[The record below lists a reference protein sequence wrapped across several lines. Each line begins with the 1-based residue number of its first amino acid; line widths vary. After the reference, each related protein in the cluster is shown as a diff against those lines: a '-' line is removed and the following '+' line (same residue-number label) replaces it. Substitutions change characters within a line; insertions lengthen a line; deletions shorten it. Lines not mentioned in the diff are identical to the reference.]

1 MPPSDTPSPQPTASA
16 AIIAARG
23 SPRMA
28 GIAQTPPHTASPRTG
43 GNAQT
48 PPATASP
55 RTGGVAQTPPH
66 TASAVIV
73 AAGGSAR
80 MGGIDKTFAPLL
92 GAPLIAHT
100 VERFESHPAID
111 EIALVLP
118 ADAIPRGEELAAA
131 RQWRK
136 VTRICPGGA
145 RRQDSVYRGLLTLS
159 PCQLALIHDGAR
171 PCLDAAIIDRGIQA
185 AAQHG
190 AAIAGMPVKDT
201 IKQVSPDDLLIQNT
215 PPRAQLWAAQTPQ
228 IFPYQQLLK
237 AHQQCPNDVTDDA
250 AMLETLGH
258 PAIMFQGSYENIKVT
273 TPNDLTI
280 AETYLRQILQPI
292 TPTRDG
298 L

>member
-1 MPPSDTPSPQPTASA
+1 MPPRSDRPSP
-16 AIIAARG
+16 
-23 SPRMA
+23 
-28 GIAQTPPHTASPRTG
+28 
-43 GNAQT
+43 
-48 PPATASP
+48 PPAS
-55 RTGGVAQTPPH
+55 
-66 TASAVIV
+66 ASAVIV
-73 AAGGSAR
+73 AAGGSSR

-118 ADAIPRGEELAAA
+118 ANAIPRGEDLAAA
-131 RQWRK
+131 RHWRK

-145 RRQDSVYRGLLTLS
+145 RRQDSVYNGLLALS
-159 PCQLALIHDGAR
+159 PCRLALIHDGAR
-171 PCLDAAIIDRGIQA
+171 PCLDAAIIDRGLQA

-228 IFPYQQLLK
+228 IFPYQLLLQ
-237 AHQQCPNDVTDDA
+237 AHQQCSNDVTDDA

-258 PAIMFQGSYENIKVT
+258 PVKMFQGAYENIKVT
-273 TPNDLTI
+273 TPDDLAI
-280 AETYLRQILQPI
+280 AETFLRQILPTL
-292 TPTRDG
+292 TPTGDE

>member
-1 MPPSDTPSPQPTASA
+1 MPDNMPPSDRPSP
-16 AIIAARG
+16 
-23 SPRMA
+23 
-28 GIAQTPPHTASPRTG
+28 
-43 GNAQT
+43 
-48 PPATASP
+48 PPATASAAARSRP
-55 RTGGVAQTPPH
+55 TTPGQPPPPH

-73 AAGGSAR
+73 AAGGSSR

-118 ADAIPRGEELAAA
+118 ANAIPRGEELAAA
-131 RQWRK
+131 RGWRK

-145 RRQDSVYRGLLTLS
+145 RRQDSVYNGLLALS
-159 PCQLALIHDGAR
+159 PCRLALIHDGAR
-171 PCLDAAIIDRGIQA
+171 PCLNAAIIDRGIQA

-190 AAIAGMPVKDT
+190 AAVAGMPVKDT
-201 IKQVSPDDLLIQNT
+201 IKQVSPDNLLIQNT

-228 IFPYQQLLK
+228 IFPYQLLLQ

-250 AMLETLGH
+250 GMLETLGH
-258 PAIMFQGSYENIKVT
+258 PTIMFQGAYENIKVT
-273 TPNDLTI
+273 TPNDLAI
-280 AETYLRQILQPI
+280 AETFLRQILPPI
-292 TPTRDG
+292 TPTGDG

>member
-1 MPPSDTPSPQPTASA
+1 MPDNMPPSDRPSP
-16 AIIAARG
+16 
-23 SPRMA
+23 
-28 GIAQTPPHTASPRTG
+28 
-43 GNAQT
+43 
-48 PPATASP
+48 PPATASAAARSRP
-55 RTGGVAQTPPH
+55 TAPGHPPPPA

-73 AAGGSAR
+73 AAGGSSR

-111 EIALVLP
+111 QIALVLP

-131 RQWRK
+131 RHWRK

-145 RRQDSVYRGLLTLS
+145 RRQDSVYNGLLTLS
-159 PCQLALIHDGAR
+159 PCHLALIHDGAR
-171 PCLDAAIIDRGIQA
+171 PCLTAAIIDRGLQA

-190 AAIAGMPVKDT
+190 AAVAGMPVKDT

-228 IFPYQQLLK
+228 IFPYQLLLQ

-250 AMLETLGH
+250 VMLETLGH
-258 PAIMFQGSYENIKVT
+258 PVKMFQGSYENIKVT
-273 TPNDLTI
+273 TPNDLAI
-280 AETYLRQILQPI
+280 AETYLRQILP
-292 TPTRDG
+292 TP
-298 L
+298 

>member
-16 AIIAARG
+16 AIAAAR
-23 SPRMA
+23 
-28 GIAQTPPHTASPRTG
+28 ASPRTAG
-43 GNAQT
+43 I
-48 PPATASP
+48 
-55 RTGGVAQTPPH
+55 AQTPPH

-111 EIALVLP
+111 EIVLVLP
-118 ADAIPRGEELAAA
+118 ADAIPRGEALAAA
-131 RQWRK
+131 RHWRK

-201 IKQVSPDDLLIQNT
+201 IKQVSPDDLRIQNT

-280 AETYLRQILQPI
+280 AETYLREILKSP
-292 TPTRDG
+292 
-298 L
+298 

>member
-1 MPPSDTPSPQPTASA
+1 
-16 AIIAARG
+16 
-23 SPRMA
+23 
-28 GIAQTPPHTASPRTG
+28 
-43 GNAQT
+43 
-48 PPATASP
+48 
-55 RTGGVAQTPPH
+55 
-66 TASAVIV
+66 
-73 AAGGSAR
+73 

-118 ADAIPRGEELAAA
+118 AEAIPRGEALAAA
-131 RQWRK
+131 RNWRK

-145 RRQDSVYRGLLTLS
+145 RRQDSVYHGLLTLS
-159 PCQLALIHDGAR
+159 PCHLALIHDGAR

-228 IFPYQQLLK
+228 IFPYQLLLQ
-237 AHQQCPNDVTDDA
+237 AHQQCPDIDPEHGVTDDA
-250 AMLETLGH
+250 VMLETLGH
-258 PAIMFQGSYENIKVT
+258 PVKMFQGSYENIKVT
-273 TPNDLTI
+273 TPNDLAI
-280 AETYLRQILQPI
+280 AETYLRQILQSP
-292 TPTRDG
+292 
-298 L
+298 

>member
-1 MPPSDTPSPQPTASA
+1 MPPSARQP
-16 AIIAARG
+16 
-23 SPRMA
+23 P
-28 GIAQTPPHTASPRTG
+28 
-43 GNAQT
+43 
-48 PPATASP
+48 
-55 RTGGVAQTPPH
+55 PPH

-73 AAGGSAR
+73 AAGGSTR

-118 ADAIPRGEELAAA
+118 ANAIPRGEALAAA
-131 RQWRK
+131 RRWRK

-201 IKQVSPDDLLIQNT
+201 IKQVSPDLLIQNT

-228 IFPYQQLLK
+228 IFPYQLLLK

-258 PAIMFQGSYENIKVT
+258 PAIMFQGTYENIKVT

-292 TPTRDG
+292 TPTGYG